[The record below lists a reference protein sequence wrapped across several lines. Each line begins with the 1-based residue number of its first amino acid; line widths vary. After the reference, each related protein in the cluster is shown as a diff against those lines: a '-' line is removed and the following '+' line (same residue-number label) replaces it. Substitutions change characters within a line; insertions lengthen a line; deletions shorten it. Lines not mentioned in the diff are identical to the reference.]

1 MVLACQVPPTPT
13 GPSASSLGILT
24 GLLIYLVHPEP
35 SGHALEH
42 IGRTMKLLR
51 VVGTATAIGLLA
63 MALVPQAATAAPT
76 VSPAA
81 TTVQASPVYVIQN
94 TGTFAI
100 PSFGANGTITG
111 GSITNGTGAINV
123 LVSGTR
129 MVLHVTNAVIIE
141 TNFSG
146 TVSAVGKTG
155 VASLPGTSWV
165 YGGSINLDGTTA
177 NIVGLTVTPP
187 APSPQPQTIAFAS
200 LADTPINNPPPALTA
215 TATSGLPVAFTSG
228 TTSVCTV
235 VPEGV
240 VLVALGTCTINANQ
254 PGNELWAPAPQVQH
268 SFQVLP
274 QPDPGD
280 QTIDFN
286 QPADTPLPDGP
297 VALIATA
304 TSDLPVV
311 FTSDTTPV
319 CTVAGS
325 SVALVALGT
334 CTINA
339 NQPGQLGPPLWHPA
353 PPVQHSFQVV
363 KSPQT
368 IAFAAISD
376 LPITDGFVTLAAQ
389 ATSDLDVTFTSGT
402 TSVCII
408 EGDNQAVLLG
418 TGTCTITANQP
429 GDGTFAAAPQVS
441 QSFQVT
447 ANPYAYIIQHTG
459 TLSIPDYGVS
469 GDIMEG
475 GFTDGSGKMNVNL
488 TGMGELTLVV
498 TDAVA
503 TATSFSG
510 TLAMPPFGSG
520 SVTIAGANW
529 VYSGTVTLAGVS
541 AVITDLTVV
550 PPAVAQTITFPALA
564 DTLVSAG
571 PVALSATASSG
582 LAVVFTST
590 TTSVCTV
597 AGSSATLVA
606 AGTCTV
612 TASQPGQTS
621 VQPVVLPAA
630 SVSRSFQVTG
640 GALLPATVPPGTIL
654 GAGKKIKR
662 SGLTKL
668 TSAHPRTTGGT
679 PLRTRVSGSL
689 RGDLVSFKVI
699 RKANGTVKIRTYG
712 YRLTLRIT
720 WSAPATGTYAAYKQT
735 RTYRI

>member
-51 VVGTATAIGLLA
+51 VVGTAVATGLLA
-63 MALVPQAATAAPT
+63 MALVPQAATAAPS

-81 TTVQASPVYVIQN
+81 ATVQASPVYVIQN

-100 PSFGANGTITG
+100 PGVTTGTITG
-111 GSITNGTGAINV
+111 GSITNTAGKIDLLTSFGPMALN
-123 LVSGTR
+123 
-129 MVLHVTNAVIIE
+129 VTNAMIIE

-146 TVSAVGKTG
+146 TVSSPVGSG
-155 VASLPGTSWV
+155 PASLPGTNWV
-165 YGGSINLDGTTA
+165 YGGSISLGSYTA

-187 APSPQPQTIAFAS
+187 APSPQPQTIAFNS
-200 LADTPINNPPPALTA
+200 LADTPIDNPPPALTA
-215 TATSGLPVAFTSG
+215 TATSGLPVVFTSD
-228 TTSVCTV
+228 TTPVCTV

-268 SFQVLP
+268 HFQVLP
-274 QPDPGD
+274 QPDPED

-304 TSDLPVV
+304 TSGLAVV
-311 FTSDTTPV
+311 FTSDTTSI
-319 CTVAGS
+319 CTVTGS

-339 NQPGQLGPPLWHPA
+339 NQPGQADPPVWRPA
-353 PPVQHSFQVV
+353 PQVQHSFQVV

-368 IAFAAISD
+368 ITFDAISD

-408 EGDNQAVLLG
+408 EVDDQAVLLG
-418 TGTCTITANQP
+418 TGTCTVTASQP
-429 GDGTFAAAPQVS
+429 GDDTFAAAPQVS
-441 QSFQVT
+441 RSFQVT

-459 TLSIPDYGVS
+459 TLSIPAYGIS

-475 GFTDGSGKMNVNL
+475 GFTDGSGKMNINL
-488 TGMGELTLVV
+488 PGMGELSLVA
-498 TDAVA
+498 TDVVA

-510 TLAMPPFGSG
+510 TLTTPFGSG
-520 SVTIAGANW
+520 TATIAGASW
-529 VYSGTVTLAGVS
+529 VYSGTIDLAGVS
-541 AVITDLTVV
+541 AVITGLTVV
-550 PPAVAQTITFPALA
+550 PPPVAQTITFPALA

-582 LAVVFTST
+582 LTVAYTSNT
-590 TTSVCTV
+590 TGVCTV
-597 AGSSATLVA
+597 AGTSVSLVA

-630 SVSRSFQVTG
+630 SVSRTFQVTG
-640 GALLPATVPPGTIL
+640 GALLPATVPRGTIL

-668 TSAHPRTTGGT
+668 TSAHPRTTDGT
-679 PLRTRVSGSL
+679 PLRTTVVKRG
-689 RGDLVSFKVI
+689 RGDLVLYKVI